1 VSPESRVPSRRRPLE
16 PEVIPPDA
24 PDPWIEKLA
33 WVMDRSIPI
42 GRWKIGLD
50 GIIGLIPGL
59 GDLIGAM
66 ISALIVAAGVQA
78 RLPRSAIARMV
89 VNVAIET
96 IVGVVPF
103 LGDLFD
109 MAWKANTRNVEIFR
123 EALKGKRNRTKDS
136 LFVTGVILAIAAIL
150 AIPAI
155 AIVLLVSQLGR

>member
-1 VSPESRVPSRRRPLE
+1 
-16 PEVIPPDA
+16 
-24 PDPWIEKLA
+24 
-33 WVMDRSIPI
+33 
-42 GRWKIGLD
+42 
-50 GIIGLIPGL
+50 
-59 GDLIGAM
+59 
-66 ISALIVAAGVQA
+66 
-78 RLPRSAIARMV
+78 MV